1 MRPFYRAALVHRAV
15 RLHRTVG
22 GVCDRRGMDEILMLR
37 GVAGRCPDC
46 GDERVLLPV
55 DDDGYEFCCT
65 DCDAAVLLIE
75 LVEPPLLQVRA
86 G

>member
-1 MRPFYRAALVHRAV
+1 ME
-15 RLHRTVG
+15 
-22 GVCDRRGMDEILMLR
+22 EILMLR

-46 GDERVLLPV
+46 GDERILMPA
-55 DDDGYEFCCT
+55 DDDGFDLCCT

-75 LVEPPLLQVRA
+75 LVTPRGGGQELQA